1 MNSLK
6 KIKSFS
12 QLRKKQNMIDYF
24 TIIKTFL
31 CFPTDLFFTALPE
44 SIYEKKLWGII
55 NKNQNNE
62 KELNIIGNEIDSDS
76 SKKEMDELLYYFGE
90 TIMSNRLE
98 NFIISKKTENMNDE
112 IRTELIQYRPM
123 KYVLKEYPFY
133 FCIGSIIGLVTFFKL
148 PSKSYGLL
156 MFCNTGN
163 IGYFCSNKSF
173 KDYTKKE

>member
-1 MNSLK
+1 M
-6 KIKSFS
+6 
-12 QLRKKQNMIDYF
+12 DYF

-44 SIYEKKLWGII
+44 TVYEKKLWGIL
-55 NKNQNNE
+55 NKNLNNSE
-62 KELNIIGNEIDSDS
+62 NENELNIVGNEIKNGNLQD
-76 SKKEMDELLYYFGE
+76 SKKDVDELLYYFGE

-98 NFIISKKTENMNDE
+98 NFILSKKTENINDE

-123 KYVLKEYPFY
+123 KYALKEYPFY
-133 FCIGSIIGLVTFFKL
+133 FCIGSVIGLLGFFKL

-163 IGYFCSNKSF
+163 LGYFCGNKSF
-173 KDYTKKE
+173 TDYTKKE